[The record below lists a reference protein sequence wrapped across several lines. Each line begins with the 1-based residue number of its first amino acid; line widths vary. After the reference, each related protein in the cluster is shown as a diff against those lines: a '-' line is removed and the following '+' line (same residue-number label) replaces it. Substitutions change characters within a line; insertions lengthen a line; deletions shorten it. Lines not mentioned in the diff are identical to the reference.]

1 MQKNQT
7 NFKSGINMF
16 ILRMKGFIIIANRN
30 ISLITLWLL
39 FAGAVIYNAQNQDW
53 HKSHRLIKDDVQN
66 YYIYSAA
73 AVVYHNYR
81 LEEVHS
87 RLPSD
92 AKNNIWLPRHIETHR
107 YYSKMSMG
115 MAMAYAP
122 FTAFAHYVLVP
133 LMNYPADGYS
143 PPYKIGLLMSAL
155 LFFLFGLW
163 HLRKILLKYFSEHV
177 VALTLIVIA
186 FGTNITWYIS
196 SEATMSH
203 VYSFA
208 LVVYLYRL
216 IERWIAKPTFGLTIL
231 TGLIFGLIVLI
242 RPTNIMFLVLFF
254 TGGAFIDRVR
264 FLLKNY
270 AGLILMMSAFLL
282 VWVPQLIFWKW
293 VSGDW
298 FLYTYN
304 DEGFFWNNPQIIS
317 SLISYRKGWLVYTPL
332 MALLFAGLPF
342 LWIKYRGLFWQVLTV
357 LILATYIN
365 SSWWCWWFGGSF
377 GNRSY
382 IDIYGIMALSIAAVF
397 QAVANLRKS
406 WLNIAGTLVLA
417 TFVSLNLF
425 QTWQYRMGLLHYISE
440 TKVTFWK
447 NFLKTDFQPG
457 YFENLVNPDHNYGV
471 KGFYYPVTETTV
483 EEKKILQ
490 KRVEINRAYIKDYY
504 FRKAAFDKNVQELI
518 NSGNYENKADSI
530 YSAWAFNEYR
540 YFEKRNLF

>member
-1 MQKNQT
+1 
-7 NFKSGINMF
+7 
-16 ILRMKGFIIIANRN
+16 MKGFIIIANRK

-39 FAGAVIYNAQNQDW
+39 FAGALIYNAQNQDW

-81 LEEVHS
+81 LEEVYS
-87 RLPSD
+87 KLPSD
-92 AKNNIWLPRHIETHR
+92 IKSTLWLSRHEETNR

-122 FTAFAHYVLVP
+122 FIAFAHYALVP
-133 LMNYPADGYS
+133 LMDYPADGYS
-143 PPYKIGLLMSAL
+143 PPYKIGLLISAL
-155 LFFLFGLW
+155 SFFLFGLW

-177 VALTLIVIA
+177 VALTLIVVA

-216 IERWIAKPTFGLTIL
+216 IERWIAKPTFGLTLL
-231 TGLIFGLIVLI
+231 TGLVFGLIVLI
-242 RPTNIMFLVLFF
+242 RPTNIMFIVLFF
-254 TGGAFIDRVR
+254 TGGAFIERIR

-270 AGLILMMSAFLL
+270 ARLILMMSAFLL
-282 VWVPQLIFWKW
+282 VWAPQLFFWKW

-332 MALLFAGLPF
+332 MVLLFAGLPF

-357 LILATYIN
+357 LIMATYIN

-382 IDIYGIMALSIAAVF
+382 IDIYGIMALAIAAVF
-397 QAVANLRKS
+397 QAVANLKKS
-406 WLNIAGTLVLA
+406 WLNIASTLVLA
-417 TFVSLNLF
+417 AFVLLNLF
-425 QTWQYRMGLLHYISE
+425 QTWQYRMGLLHYVSE
-440 TKVTFWK
+440 TKESYWI
-447 NFLKTDFQPG
+447 NFLKTKHQPG
-457 YFENLVNPDHNYGV
+457 YYESLIMPNHKNGV
-471 KGFYYPVTETTV
+471 KGIFYSYYEVTEP
-483 EEKKILQ
+483 EKRQRIHKIS
-490 KRVEINRAYIKDYY
+490 KNRETLIAYYKSLAKENSQVQSLISG
-504 FRKAAFDKNVQELI
+504 KNLS
-518 NSGNYENKADSI
+518 NSADSV
-530 YSAWAFNEYR
+530 YTAWAEERYNEIL
-540 YFEKRNLF
+540 KRK